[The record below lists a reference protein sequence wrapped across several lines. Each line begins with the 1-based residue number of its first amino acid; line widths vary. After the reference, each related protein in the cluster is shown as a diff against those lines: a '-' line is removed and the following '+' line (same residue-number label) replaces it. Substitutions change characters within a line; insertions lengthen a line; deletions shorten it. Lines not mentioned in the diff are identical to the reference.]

1 MNFRDQYGQMITQ
14 YTQDKDLDKLK
25 VSYRIAVSELRER
38 NGISAFN
45 AQHELPVLRG
55 PVHIENSEA
64 RGQKGIDRGD
74 IKAGGMVR
82 TEPKQ
87 YPRPVPTKT
96 ISAYDLERIKRGI
109 RKADP
114 EETQLSFEE
123 LKYASRQG

>member
-1 MNFRDQYGQMITQ
+1 MNFRDVYGQMITA

-38 NGISAFN
+38 KGIRESGN
-45 AQHELPVLRG
+45 AQNELPVLRS
-55 PVHIENSEA
+55 PVYIENSET

-82 TEPKQ
+82 TESRSNT
-87 YPRPVPTKT
+87 RPVQTKT
-96 ISAYDLERIKRGI
+96 ISAYDFERIKRGI

-123 LKYASRQG
+123 LKYASR